1 MIDNYEMIKTIS
13 LLLILF
19 SVTIIVLTIVFVH
32 TMPGKIARSR
42 NHPQAEAIEITSLL
56 GLLVFPLWMAALIW
70 AYIKSTDPSS
80 AILKHPDKSDKE
92 NPALD
97 DSLDQH
103 LVHESEPSDKQT
115 IQTNSDITKTFGNSG
130 DSNNFQRDTEDSNA
144 CTRDKK

>member
-19 SVTIIVLTIVFVH
+19 SVIIIALAVIFVH

-70 AYIKSTDPSS
+70 AYIKPTQGYLEN
-80 AILKHPDKSDKE
+80 ANKE
-92 NPALD
+92 NLVSV
-97 DSLDQH
+97 DSESQH
-103 LVHESEPSDKQT
+103 SLQEQELSNEQLTQAHSTLNKPLGSSEGTDSSNESIVEF
-115 IQTNSDITKTFGNSG
+115 NSNSKG
-130 DSNNFQRDTEDSNA
+130 
-144 CTRDKK
+144 

>member
-19 SVTIIVLTIVFVH
+19 SVIIIALAIIFVH

-70 AYIKSTDPSS
+70 AYIKPTQPTLSPQNYLDN
-80 AILKHPDKSDKE
+80 ADKE
-92 NPALD
+92 NLILA
-97 DSLDQH
+97 DSEDQH
-103 LVHESEPSDKQT
+103 SMQELESSNEK
-115 IQTNSDITKTFGNSG
+115 ITQEHSNLNKSLGSSG
-130 DSNNFQRDTEDSNA
+130 DLDSFHEDAVGSNSST
-144 CTRDKK
+144 KG